1 MAHEIEE
8 RDGTYSFFQVIR
20 RNVELAWHSLG
31 TYFNEDQRPQNTAEA
46 LKACR
51 GDFDAELRPQ
61 TFTAYTDSGD
71 TFQKESTLSAAIVRT
86 DTNAEIGTASP
97 SFEVVQ
103 HHEVMRSLDPF
114 ISEGLATIE
123 TAGVLRDGQKV
134 FMLMRW
140 NIEQFGDVCR
150 EAFGNEIKAYG
161 LAVSS
166 LSGKDSI
173 GFYDTDVTVVCANTE
188 RMAVNSATSK
198 FLTKH
203 TRNARLRV
211 LDGVEKL
218 WGGVVAQR
226 EAVGRD
232 ILALRQL
239 IIDEATFRRMVL
251 DVVAPLP
258 DLRTDGRSNAGMVQR
273 AEDRRELLSALW
285 TGGLGHKGDG
295 SAWEAYTAVTE
306 AADHSNALWKPKTL
320 EARAEGLIYGAM
332 ADTKLEVFSG
342 LLALTK

>member
-1 MAHEIEE
+1 MAHELEE
-8 RDGTYSFFQVIR
+8 KDGTFSFFQVVR
-20 RNVELAWHSLG
+20 REVSLAWHNLG
-31 TYFNEDQRPQNTAEA
+31 TYFQEADRPKDSAA
-46 LKACR
+46 AMKACR
-51 GDFDAELRPQ
+51 GDFEAELRPQ
-61 TFTAYTDSGD
+61 TFTAYTEDGD
-71 TFQKESTLSAAIVRT
+71 TFQKESTRSAAIVRT

-103 HHEVMRSLDPF
+103 HSEVMRSLDPF
-114 ISEGLATIE
+114 IAEGLATIE
-123 TAGVLRDGQKV
+123 TAGVLRDGEKV

-140 NIEQFGDVCR
+140 NIEKFGDVCR
-150 EAFGNEIKAYG
+150 EAFGDKMVAYG

-232 ILALRQL
+232 ILALRAL
-239 IIDEATFRRMVL
+239 IIDEATFRRSVL
-251 DVVAPLP
+251 DVIAPMP
-258 DLRTDGRSNAGMVQR
+258 EAKTEGRSNAGIIKRV
-273 AEDRRELLSALW
+273 EDRRELLTALW
-285 TGGLGHKGDG
+285 TGGLGHTGNG

-306 AADHSNALWKPKTL
+306 AADHSVALWRPKTL
-320 EARAEGLIYGAM
+320 EAKAEGLIYGPM
-332 ADTKLEVFSG
+332 ADAKLQVFSG